1 MTATL
6 GSLIDCIARLS
17 TREETKAPAITAIT
31 FVVAVTMALI
41 HLAQAY
47 DFVFP
52 SGQFKNLHIGFAVL
66 LTYLMLIERT
76 PREKVWARRLLV
88 LLALLIIAPTVYI
101 HIEYEN
107 LVNVRSFK
115 PNALD
120 TTFALLLLGLT
131 LYAAA
136 REWGWVIPILAV
148 STLFYGYYG
157 YLLPGELFSHGG
169 IVLWRLIGYTSIPY
183 FQGLLG
189 GLTELSAGTIY
200 MFMLFAGVLK
210 ITGGIDFIIKV
221 AFSVGGRSRAGPAQV
236 AVVSSGFLAMIS
248 GSVVANVAS
257 TGAMTIPMMKR
268 CGFRPEFAGA
278 VEAVASTGG
287 QLTPPVMGLAA
298 FLIVGITGIPYVE
311 VMAAAVLPAV
321 IYYAYLMLAVHVQ
334 ALRLGLDARK
344 IDLAAGHD
352 ETMSKAAEMT
362 LAAACK
368 EYGHLLF
375 GIAVLVYFLVISM
388 PPGTAVLYAIAM
400 LLVMDGLKRLYRH
413 RRQPLVGL
421 RDVGRMILQS
431 LEAGARSGAQVATI
445 IAVCAILIDFLSVT
459 GFAQKLS
466 LLMLDLAG
474 GNLWILMFIAALTCL
489 AFGLGMPTTASYILV
504 ALLGA
509 PALVELGL
517 PLLAAHMYVFFFANV
532 SALTPPVAIAALV
545 ASNIAGGRFMHTA
558 LLSVRLGLPGF
569 LLPVVFA
576 LRPELLGLTGTLS
589 DQIWV
594 FAVTLVAVGALNL
607 VFEGYFLTR
616 MAWWERAVL
625 IPAAAA
631 LLLPG
636 WWTAGAGA
644 MMFLAIAGH
653 QVFVSRGYRASRK
666 SNPSL

>member
-1 MTATL
+1 MTRTL
-6 GSLIDCIARLS
+6 GSLVTFIARLS

-41 HLAQAY
+41 HLAQSY
-47 DFVFP
+47 NFIFP

-66 LTYLMLIERT
+66 LAFLMLLERT
-76 PREKVWARRLLV
+76 PREKVWARRWLV
-88 LLALLIIAPTVYI
+88 LLALLSLAPMVYI
-101 HIEYEN
+101 HIEYES

-120 TTFALLLLGLT
+120 VTFALLLLGLT

-136 REWGWVIPILAV
+136 REWGWVIPSLSIC
-148 STLFYGYYG
+148 TLIYGYYG

-210 ITGGIDFIIKV
+210 VTGGIDFIIKV

-268 CGFRPEFAGA
+268 YGFRPEFAGA

-344 IDLAAGHD
+344 INLAAAHD
-352 ETMSKAAEMT
+352 GTTSEAAAMT
-362 LAAACK
+362 LTDACK

-421 RDVGRMILQS
+421 RDVGRMVVQS

-466 LLMLDLAG
+466 LLMLEMAD
-474 GNLWILMFIAALTCL
+474 GNLFILMFIAAVTCL

-509 PALVELGL
+509 PALVELGM

-545 ASNIAGGRFMHTA
+545 ASNIAGGRFMLTA
-558 LLSVRLGLPGF
+558 LMSVRLGLPGF
-569 LLPVVFA
+569 LLPVIFA
-576 LRPELLGLTGTLS
+576 LRPELLGLTGTVA
-589 DQIWV
+589 DQIWA
-594 FAVTLVAVGALNL
+594 FTVTLVAVAALNL

-625 IPAAAA
+625 VPGAAA
-631 LLLPG
+631 LLVPSL
-636 WWTAGAGA
+636 WAIGAGA
-644 MMFLAIAGH
+644 LTFIAVAGY
-653 QVFVSRGYRASRK
+653 QVIVSRGYKGSHK
-666 SNPSL
+666 SNPGI